1 MQESPPK
8 TIDLLFEHLR
18 SGDRVRV
25 LGFKGLEDEY
35 RRQLLSLGMTP
46 GVELL
51 VKHIAPLGD
60 PIEVMMRGFRL
71 SLRRKEAAGIQ
82 VERV

>member
-1 MQESPPK
+1 MQENNPEK
-8 TIDLLFEHLR
+8 GDVLFEQLR

-25 LGFKGLEDEY
+25 LGFKGIDDHY

-60 PIEVMMRGFRL
+60 PIEVMIRGFRL